1 MKILFDQ
8 MPDTVLEHFNGG
20 EGQFVAKMFND
31 GKCKILRGLLAPGCS
46 IGMHTHK
53 SNSEVIYVLSG
64 TGKMLIDDGEE
75 ILTANRKELELT
87 ARYLLEH
94 ETMDAATF
102 EKVFTQPDGEEFS
115 TLSQENV

>member
-8 MPDTVLEHFNGG
+8 MNDTVLEHFNGG

-31 GKCKILRGLLAPGCS
+31 GKSKILRGLLAPGCS

-64 TGKMLIDDGEE
+64 SGKMLMDDGVEMLSAGDVHYCPQGHSHSFINE
-75 ILTANRKELELT
+75 
-87 ARYLLEH
+87 
-94 ETMDAATF
+94 
-102 EKVFTQPDGEEFS
+102 GEEDLIF
-115 TLSQENV
+115 LGVVPEHNLAAE

>member
-31 GKCKILRGLLAPGCS
+31 GKCKILRGLLSPGCS

-75 ILTANRKELELT
+75 ILTAGDIHYCPQGHSHSFIIESDAELIFLGVVP
-87 ARYLLEH
+87 EH
-94 ETMDAATF
+94 GVASAT
-102 EKVFTQPDGEEFS
+102 
-115 TLSQENV
+115 